1 MTAWLELL
9 RAEAEATS
17 MKKAAERLG
26 ISRTAVSLCLAERYP
41 ASTENIEAKVLD
53 VLGQVD
59 CLALGEPITPTMC
72 RSHRERK
79 APLHNPVA
87 MQIWRACQ
95 HCPHNPNCTAQ
106 EQRYGS
112 H

>member
-1 MTAWLELL
+1 MSTWLDLL
-9 RAEAEATS
+9 SAEVKASS
-17 MKKAAERLG
+17 MRKAATRLG
-26 ISRTAVSLCLAERYP
+26 ISRTAVSLCLSGKYG
-41 ASTENIEAKVLD
+41 ASTEHVEKKVLD

-59 CLALGEPITPTMC
+59 CLALGEPITPTHC

-95 HCPHNPNCTAQ
+95 HCPNNPNRTAQ
-106 EQRYGS
+106 EQRHGS